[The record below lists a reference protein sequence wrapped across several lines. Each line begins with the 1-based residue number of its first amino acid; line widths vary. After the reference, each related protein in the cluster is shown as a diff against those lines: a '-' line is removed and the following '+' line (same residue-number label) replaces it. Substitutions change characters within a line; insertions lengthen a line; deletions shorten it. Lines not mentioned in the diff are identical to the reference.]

1 MAKEIAGEHRPTPS
15 IGLALGGGVARGWA
29 HIGVLEA
36 LLDAGIE
43 PDVVVGSS
51 IGALVG
57 GAYLAGQLDTLKAW
71 ATGLNRRR
79 LMGYLDVRFSGGGL
93 LAGERLAKQMNE
105 HLGAVH
111 IESLPKPFVAVAAE
125 LATGHEI
132 WLRSGELVPAIRASY
147 ALPGAFAPVKID
159 NRWLIDGAL
168 VNPVPVSVC
177 RALGAR
183 LVIAVSMNGDSFGSV
198 MARPEDL
205 ETDENGELLSTALS
219 LNKVRPERLV
229 MRQLFGSEKGAPGL
243 GAVMLGSLTL
253 IMDRLG
259 RSRMAGDPPD
269 VFVIPKIG
277 HIGLLDF
284 AKAEEL
290 IELGRTAMEMEMP
303 VLRHALRVL
312 R

>member
-1 MAKEIAGEHRPTPS
+1 MAKDTEEHRPRPS

-57 GAYLAGQLDTLKAW
+57 GSYLAGQLDALKEW

-79 LMGYLDVRFSGGGL
+79 LMGYLDIRFSGGGL
-93 LAGERLAKQMNE
+93 LAGERLAKKMND
-105 HLGAVH
+105 HLGGVH
-111 IESLPKPFVAVAAE
+111 IETLPRPFVAVAAE

-205 ETDENGELLSTALS
+205 ETDENGEFLSTAIS

-243 GAVMLGSLTL
+243 GSVMLGSLTL